1 MTEIQEGQLKFVFPD
16 HCEAAKY
23 DAWDFYRK
31 SFQSIASGTKAVD
44 ILCIAQDASW
54 LIEVKDYR
62 HHPRT
67 KPIDLD
73 DEFAEKVRDTLSG
86 LAAASANAQDSGE
99 RRLATRALKK
109 RRWRVALHLE
119 QQQTG
124 SKLRPQAINRADV
137 LLKLRR
143 RLKAVDAQPLVLSR
157 QEPGSV
163 KPWTVQ

>member
-1 MTEIQEGQLKFVFPD
+1 MTEIREGQLKFVFPD

-23 DAWDFYRK
+23 DAWGFYRK

-86 LAAASANAQDSGE
+86 LAAASANAQDPDE
-99 RRLATRALKK
+99 RRLARRALEQ

-119 QQQTG
+119 QQTG

-157 QEPGSV
+157 QEPGSDE
-163 KPWTVQ
+163 PWTVQ